1 MMKKG
6 IALFI
11 IVGMLLL
18 NVSVF
23 GLEGAVG
30 SAPMDEEIPPIR
42 EWMQITEASK
52 LLMQERLLMEVPDK
66 LYFLDTQRHWSRE
79 YVRSAYSWGLLSG
92 YPDGTF
98 RPDTSVTGLESI
110 IMTSGLLKC
119 VTGINYGTAATGTIN
134 WELIPLW
141 ARKIMQ
147 EETALRI
154 AKESQLYGV
163 KQVNR
168 LQFAVMLAK
177 ALRLQPATILQGAM
191 IFQDQDSISA
201 TNMGYILTLKKLN
214 IVVGDNGNF
223 YPDRLVTRAE
233 AAVMLSKVLN
243 ILNTMTTGSQIN
255 NDTLIIALD
264 ENPTTGYGWN
274 VRMNVEGILKLESD
288 KFVSNDSTGTIVGG
302 GGVHEWTFKGLTKGT
317 VILTFKY
324 FRPWENEST
333 AIETKVFTVEV
344 GDAGKIISSK

>member
-1 MMKKG
+1 
-6 IALFI
+6 
-11 IVGMLLL
+11 
-18 NVSVF
+18 
-23 GLEGAVG
+23 
-30 SAPMDEEIPPIR
+30 
-42 EWMQITEASK
+42 
-52 LLMQERLLMEVPDK
+52 
-66 LYFLDTQRHWSRE
+66 
-79 YVRSAYSWGLLSG
+79 
-92 YPDGTF
+92 
-98 RPDTSVTGLESI
+98 
-110 IMTSGLLKC
+110 
-119 VTGINYGTAATGTIN
+119 
-134 WELIPLW
+134 
-141 ARKIMQ
+141 MQ